1 MNILANDGVSEAGQ
15 KKLEDAGYNVITTKV
30 AQEQLANY
38 INKNNISI
46 LLVRSATKVRKDII
60 DACEGL
66 KMIGR
71 GGVGLDN
78 IDTEYAKAKGI
89 KVVNTPSAS
98 SHSVAELVITHILNG
113 SRYIHQSNREMPLE
127 GETNFKAL
135 KKSYLGSE
143 VYGKTLG
150 IVGFGRIGHHVAQ
163 VALGMG
169 MKVIINDVYFEDQL
183 GGTLPVILNFPDGQE
198 LEMKVEVV
206 SMEDLL
212 KTSDFVTLH
221 VPSQDHYIIDK
232 KELEMMKD
240 TAGLINAARGGVVN
254 EEALDQAL
262 ADDKLGFAGL
272 DVFEEE
278 PKPPVKLLMNPD
290 ISLSPHIGGST
301 VEAQERIGVELADQ
315 IIEIFGNIK

>member
-1 MNILANDGVSEAGQ
+1 MNILANDGVSEAGI
-15 KKLEDAGYNVITTKV
+15 KKLEAAGYNVITTKV

-38 INKNNISI
+38 INDKDISV

-78 IDTEYAKAKGI
+78 IDVAYAKEKGV

-113 SRYIHQSNREMPLE
+113 SRHIHQSNREMPLE

-135 KKSYLGSE
+135 KKSYLGNE

-169 MKVIINDVYFEDQL
+169 MKVVISDVYFEDKI
-183 GGTLPVILNFPDGQE
+183 GKTLPVTLNFPGGQE

-206 SMEDLL
+206 AMEDLL

-232 KELEMMKD
+232 KELELMKD

-254 EEALDQAL
+254 EEALDKAL
-262 ADDKLGFAGL
+262 ADKKLGFAGL
-272 DVFEEE
+272 DVFEGE

-301 VEAQERIGVELADQ
+301 REAQSRIGIELADQ
-315 IIEIFGNIK
+315 IIEEFGNQ